1 MEENTEKKH
10 NKSINSKI
18 SDLFI
23 KETSDSDESTGEN
36 NENNINFSS
45 SDSEVELVNEKG
57 KIKKSTETIEATN
70 GIKLIDN
77 ISQQNNWETDS
88 EFGSPPN
95 FIPPPNPKP
104 PADDPHKNITN
115 MVENMLVP
123 NNINGWDNE
132 ANTTIKNWYHT
143 FKQQSYIYQWVLD
156 NNKRMSDRLTTTSIL
171 TSSLLG
177 IFTGFKLWILDDTFQ
192 MASNIILTLCNF
204 LVALITAMSR
214 KYADDKRQDSI
225 RNYVREVDEFLGIIS
240 AQVLKSPIY
249 RTNADDFFRTN
260 NDKYTMLIMSAPN
273 MSLDEISHAKKLYKI
288 YLEHVET
295 PNV

>member
-1 MEENTEKKH
+1 MEENTE
-10 NKSINSKI
+10 NNTNTNSNSNI
-18 SDLFI
+18 TDYFI
-23 KETSDSDESTGEN
+23 KELESDESTAEN
-36 NENNINFSS
+36 NENNINISS
-45 SDSEVELVNEKG
+45 SDSEVELVNTNG
-57 KIKKSTETIEATN
+57 KKQEETIQATN

-77 ISQQNNWETDS
+77 ISQQNKWEIDS
-88 EFGSPPN
+88 DFGTPPN
-95 FIPPPNPKP
+95 SVPPANSKP
-104 PADDPHKNITN
+104 PADDPHKNMTN

-177 IFTGFKLWILDDTFQ
+177 IFTGFKLWILDETFQ

-214 KYADDKRQDSI
+214 KYSDDKRQDSI
-225 RNYVREVDEFLGIIS
+225 RNYVRELDEFLGIIS

-273 MSLDEISHAKKLYKI
+273 MSLDEISHSKKLYKI
-288 YLEHVET
+288 YLEHVDT
-295 PNV
+295 PDV